1 MADINVEEVL
11 GQLTLE
17 EKASL
22 TAGQHSPR
30 LNDQILTGLQE
41 EISGIRT
48 QYHALVY
55 LQYAH
60 LTDPMASV
68 VFNSLTAHQQP
79 ACPVERRWEPHST
92 PI

>member
-1 MADINVEEVL
+1 MLKKFLD
-11 GQLTLE
+11 
-17 EKASL
+17 SL
-22 TAGQHSPR
+22 RLKKKHCSQQVSKSPR

-55 LQYAH
+55 LPYAH

-68 VFNSLTAHQQP
+68 VLNSLTAYQQL